1 VYKSS
6 IIAGIGLVALGL
18 GANIACT
25 DDDRAGPTNA
35 PPSHTVIQDGVPHA
49 PGLNDPMQN
58 CTSCHGA
65 DLRGGSNGQPSCF
78 TCHGQ
83 KWP

>member
-1 VYKSS
+1 MYKSS
-6 IIAGIGLVALGL
+6 MIAGIGLVVL
-18 GANIACT
+18 GAAGSIACT

-58 CTSCHGA
+58 CTSCHGS
-65 DLRGGSNGQPSCF
+65 DLRGGADGQPSCF